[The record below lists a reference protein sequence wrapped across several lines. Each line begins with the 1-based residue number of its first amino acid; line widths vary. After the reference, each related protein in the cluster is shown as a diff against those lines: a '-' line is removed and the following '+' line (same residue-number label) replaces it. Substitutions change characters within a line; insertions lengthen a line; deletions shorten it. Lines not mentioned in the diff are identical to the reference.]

1 MSCARNVRAGAKIVS
16 EDDVYLDARVV
27 FLIEC
32 LRHPRKTRR
41 FHTGAVE
48 NHPRALGGELAETLY
63 AQRVDI
69 HAVCCD
75 GAAPA

>member
-48 NHPRALGGELAETLY
+48 NHPRASQT
-63 AQRVDI
+63 
-69 HAVCCD
+69 
-75 GAAPA
+75 APARSREQSDNGSILRQQDPM